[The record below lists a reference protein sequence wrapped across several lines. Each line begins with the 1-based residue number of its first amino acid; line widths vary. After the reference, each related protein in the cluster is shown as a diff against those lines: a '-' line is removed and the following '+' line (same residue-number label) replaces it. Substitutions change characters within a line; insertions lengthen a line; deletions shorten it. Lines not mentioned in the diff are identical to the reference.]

1 MYNIH
6 VILKNQPGSLAEFGR
21 TLGENGIGLEGG
33 GVFSIDSESSHANF
47 LVENGEAAQE
57 ILIKAGFKVLSI
69 SQPVIRK
76 LKQEKP
82 GELGNITNTIA
93 LAGINIL
100 VQYSDHN
107 NRLILVTDNDKLAN
121 EVTIDWAV

>member
-6 VILKNQPGSLAEFGR
+6 VILKNQPGSLAEFGKI
-21 TLGENGIGLEGG
+21 LGENGIGLEGG
-33 GVFSIDSESSHANF
+33 GVFSTDSISSHANF

-57 ILIKAGFKVLSI
+57 ILIKEGFKVLSI
-69 SQPVIRK
+69 SQPIIRK

-82 GELGNITNTIA
+82 GELGSITNAIA

-107 NRLILVTDNDKLAN
+107 NRLILVTDNDKLAR